1 MADWIQRLNRV
12 QSKQMPIMGESV
24 EHLSLEELK
33 TSVMTFGKAHLGKEF
48 ETIWSEDP
56 SWVKWFLNHY
66 KSSGKTEHKKMIR
79 FIQLRIEE
87 EENRDQITQAPC
99 ATSKSKALPKSL
111 AKAKSQPEPPMIWQM
126 VEGPEMEELIY
137 EPPWQESEMK
147 EVQSEVQV
155 INNRLLGLEN
165 AMQHMIT
172 LLSQQNKTEGPM
184 TTMSQLANSMSGSET
199 AWDQ

>member
-1 MADWIQRLNRV
+1 
-12 QSKQMPIMGESV
+12 
-24 EHLSLEELK
+24 
-33 TSVMTFGKAHLGKEF
+33 
-48 ETIWSEDP
+48 
-56 SWVKWFLNHY
+56 
-66 KSSGKTEHKKMIR
+66 
-79 FIQLRIEE
+79 
-87 EENRDQITQAPC
+87 
-99 ATSKSKALPKSL
+99 
-111 AKAKSQPEPPMIWQM
+111 MIWQM
-126 VEGPEMEELIY
+126 AEGPEMEELIY